1 MNKNIVVVRSATIS
15 MSLKY
20 LLKGQLKYLNKYYS
34 TVGISSGDD
43 LNDVSKREGVPV
55 LYVPMVRHINLTKD
69 LIAVIYLIKIFM
81 IIKPKI
87 VHSITPK
94 AGLLC
99 MMAAYIA
106 RVPVR
111 LHTFTGL
118 VFPSKNGLLKK
129 VLIYSDKL
137 ICHFATAVYPEG
149 YGVRSDLIINN
160 ITTKPLKV
168 LHNGNVNG
176 VDTSYFSPKHFSNK
190 KIHELKKRY
199 RIPPNSFVF
208 IFVGRLVGDKGVNE
222 LVQEF
227 SSLQQ
232 KYPHIRLLLVGN
244 YEVLL
249 DRLQP
254 ESYRIIKRLDS
265 IIETGWQEDVRQYM
279 SISNVLILP
288 SYREGFPNVPIQAG
302 AMGLPSIV
310 TDINGCNEIIVDGKN
325 GSIIP
330 PKNADALRAT
340 MENYILNPGLQKK
353 LAKNAR
359 EMIVSRFEQ
368 KVVWEAIKG
377 EYEYWL
383 EKKDYHRI
391 IKYY

>member
-1 MNKNIVVVRSATIS
+1 
-15 MSLKY
+15 
-20 LLKGQLKYLNKYYS
+20 
-34 TVGISSGDD
+34 
-43 LNDVSKREGVPV
+43 
-55 LYVPMVRHINLTKD
+55 
-69 LIAVIYLIKIFM
+69 
-81 IIKPKI
+81 
-87 VHSITPK
+87 
-94 AGLLC
+94 
-99 MMAAYIA
+99 
-106 RVPVR
+106 
-111 LHTFTGL
+111 
-118 VFPSKNGLLKK
+118 
-129 VLIYSDKL
+129 
-137 ICHFATAVYPEG
+137 
-149 YGVRSDLIINN
+149 
-160 ITTKPLKV
+160 
-168 LHNGNVNG
+168 
-176 VDTSYFSPKHFSNK
+176 
-190 KIHELKKRY
+190 
-199 RIPPNSFVF
+199 
-208 IFVGRLVGDKGVNE
+208 
-222 LVQEF
+222 
-227 SSLQQ
+227 
-232 KYPHIRLLLVGN
+232 
-244 YEVLL
+244 
-249 DRLQP
+249 
-254 ESYRIIKRLDS
+254 
-265 IIETGWQEDVRQYM
+265 M